1 MDWKLVG
8 TTFAAVFLAELG
20 DKTQLMTL
28 TLAGSNSAKRAVFI
42 GAAAALVSTTAI
54 AVLAGEAATR
64 VIPIVW
70 MRRAAGLLFIA
81 LGVFFL
87 WDSRNSG

>member
-1 MDWKLVG
+1 MDWKLIG

-28 TLAGSNSAKRAVFI
+28 TLAGSNSAKRSVFI
-42 GAAAALVSTTAI
+42 GAAAALISTTAI

-64 VIPIVW
+64 VIPVVW
-70 MRRAAGLLFIA
+70 MRRAAGLLFVA

-87 WDSRNSG
+87 WDSRSSG